1 MLNKN
6 YNIKVGNDDLLIEN
20 QHLLL
25 EFNQYKKKYE
35 DLKIT
40 VNNLKNDNNWLNNE
54 LIKANK
60 VISELKIILNNQQK
74 NNNEINNLKEK
85 IKMKDIEIINLNNQ
99 LKNKK
104 LINYDDII
112 VVNFISSDQSI
123 NCGIKC
129 LETDTFAEVEEK
141 LYQQYNG
148 FRETNNNFIANGRL
162 VLRFKMLCENGIKD
176 MDRVQLIYP
185 QEI

>member
-1 MLNKN
+1 MKN
-6 YNIKVGNDDLLIEN
+6 DLLIEN
-20 QHLLL
+20 QQLIIEIHK
-25 EFNQYKKKYE
+25 YKKENE

-40 VNNLKNDNNWLNNE
+40 VNNLKNDNEWLHNE

-60 VISELKIILNNQQK
+60 IISEFKKIQSNQQSNDK
-74 NNNEINNLKEK
+74 EINNLKEQ
-85 IKMKDIEIINLNNQ
+85 IKMKDIEIINLTYK

-112 VVNFISSDQSI
+112 VINFISTDQRI

-129 LETDTFAEVEEK
+129 LETDTFAEVEEQ
-141 LYQQYNG
+141 LYQQYND
-148 FRETNNNFIANGRL
+148 FRETNNNFIANGKL
-162 VLRFKMLCENGIKD
+162 VLRFKMLCENGIKNG
-176 MDRVQLIYP
+176 DRVQLIYP